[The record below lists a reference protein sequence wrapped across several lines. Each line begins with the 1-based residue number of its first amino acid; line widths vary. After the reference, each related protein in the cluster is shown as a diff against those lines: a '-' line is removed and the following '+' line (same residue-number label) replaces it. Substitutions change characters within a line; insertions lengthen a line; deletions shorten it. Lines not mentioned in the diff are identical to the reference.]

1 MICRWLILLALGFA
15 VGVSLAALPVWA
27 QDLEESDT
35 QAWFEYEIRNGIT
48 EKLRLSWNLGYRDLV
63 STEDVLGDWS
73 RLHLQTAV
81 VYAFSRRVSF
91 EGGAGGYYTL
101 QEKPADPIEHNS
113 CDAVPGNPIAE

>member
-1 MICRWLILLALGFA
+1 LAESARFRFRRRGLSCGASRLGA
-15 VGVSLAALPVWA
+15 RSRR
-27 QDLEESDT
+27 ET
-35 QAWFEYEIRNGIT
+35 QAWFEYEIRYGIT

-91 EGGAGGYYTL
+91 EGGAGGYYTFR
-101 QEKPADPIEHNS
+101 EKPADPIEHNS